1 MINVI
6 IIYRLYGMIGNCT
19 IGDAPVFVIKYFVT
33 PRGNQ
38 FMKSSGSEALKL
50 LMIEKTNDL
59 KTHQWV
65 YQLLRNNLLSGR
77 IEPGKPL
84 TIRGLAEILHVSP
97 MPVREALHRLACEG
111 AVEVK
116 NNRRVIVPS
125 MTAEKFNELC
135 ELRILLETHAAEG
148 ALPYINEKDIAT
160 LEQIDAK
167 IDDAVERDQVD
178 NISLYN
184 QEFHR
189 YLYSANPFQIAVPL
203 IESLWLQLGP
213 FSRIAISKLEKVYLV
228 DRHVEAIDALKQR
241 NLFGLR
247 RAIEADIRDGIAS
260 INTVAGI
267 HDYFRGVA

>member
-1 MINVI
+1 MT
-6 IIYRLYGMIGNCT
+6 GNSP
-19 IGDAPVFVIKYFVT
+19 IGDAEVNVIKCQASI
-33 PRGNQ
+33 PGPES
-38 FMKSSGSEALKL
+38 MKADHAEQLQL
-50 LMIEKTNDL
+50 LMIEKSADQ

-65 YQLLRNNLLSGR
+65 YRLLRNNLLCGR

-84 TIRGLAEILHVSP
+84 TIRGLAEILDVSP

-116 NNRRVIVPS
+116 NNRRVIVPL
-125 MTAEKFNELC
+125 MTAEKFSELC

-148 ALPYINEKDIAT
+148 ALPYIKEEDITKLERLDAT
-160 LEQIDAK
+160 IDE
-167 IDDAVERDQVD
+167 AVEAYDVD
-178 NISLYN
+178 NISLCN
-184 QEFHR
+184 QAFHR

-228 DRHVEAIDALKQR
+228 DRHAEAIDALRQR

-260 INTVAGI
+260 INTVEGI
-267 HDYFRGVA
+267 HDYFKGVA